1 RLATLSDLDKILDI
15 YACAREFMKN
25 TGNPTQWKDSEPSK
39 ETLINDI
46 ENKNLYVIEENEIVA
61 AFAFIIGFDATY
73 SYIENGEWLSDEIY
87 GAIHRI
93 ASNGKVKGVFSTVIS
108 YCEATIKHLR
118 IDTHKDNK
126 IMQHLISEHG
136 FKKCGII
143 YTSDNTPR
151 IAYEKIAEN

>member
-1 RLATLSDLDKILDI
+1 
-15 YACAREFMKN
+15 N
-25 TGNPTQWKDSEPSK
+25 TGNPTQWKDSEPSEK
-39 ETLINDI
+39 TLINDI
-46 ENKNLYVIEENEIVA
+46 ENKNLYVIEEGEIVA

-93 ASNGKVKGVFSTVIS
+93 ASSGKVKGVFSTVIS
-108 YCEATIKHLR
+108 YCEMVINHLR

-126 IMQHLISEHG
+126 IMQHLISKHG

-151 IAYEKIAEN
+151 IAYEKITEN